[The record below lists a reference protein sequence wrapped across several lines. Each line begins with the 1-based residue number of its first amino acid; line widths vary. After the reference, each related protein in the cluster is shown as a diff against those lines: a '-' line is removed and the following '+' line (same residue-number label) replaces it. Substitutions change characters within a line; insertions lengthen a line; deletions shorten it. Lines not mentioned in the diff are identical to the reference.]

1 MLRLF
6 SWLMGLGAMFL
17 SLSLQASI
25 NLPVGNSQSVEL
37 YANSYALVIG
47 VSDYEHWPD
56 LPGVAKD
63 IDAVGNSLKK
73 HGFKVISLLNPT
85 RASFDKAI
93 RNFIGDYG
101 QNPENRLL
109 TYYAGHGHT
118 LTTARGRELGYI
130 VPADAPLPKDG
141 IGAFKKKAISM
152 LEIEIF
158 AKQIESKHAMFTF
171 DSCFSGSL
179 FEITRAVPDTIS
191 LKTSEPV
198 RQFITAGSAEQTV
211 PDKSI
216 FRNQFVAGLEGDA
229 DVNKDGFITG
239 TELAQYIEES
249 VTNYSHRAQTPQY
262 GKIRDPYLD
271 KGDFVFINPRMEITI
286 NVPGKKSPVTG
297 TVDPAALELSYWE
310 TIKDSKN
317 PESYQAYID
326 DYPQGKFKNLAAL
339 LIKQAKAQERDQ
351 VKFARPRRE
360 ELARQQAV
368 LEQQRRE
375 NEQKMLAFKTEQ
387 QQLIKQRKEEEAK
400 LQALLKQQQAQA
412 KASQQVAMADKDALA
427 VQKSLH
433 HGKSLSVAVIT
444 WPGNLID
451 DHHFERVM
459 SDEQLARSMA
469 DTVADNFENVL
480 NNNNKYIK
488 IVDRN
493 TTRSILYEGDDHEDS
508 KRVCA
513 EYKVDK
519 VIVTGFSRSTF
530 NGSAEVHI
538 YDCIGGHKKVELADI
553 KVTRGEAYYLEANLG
568 KLLRRFY
575 EENIGILQAAN

>member
-6 SWLMGLGAMFL
+6 SWLMALGAMFF

-63 IDAVGNSLKK
+63 IDAVGKSLKQ

-262 GKIRDPYLD
+262 GKIRDPFLD
-271 KGDFVFINPRMEITI
+271 KGDFVFINPKMEITI
-286 NVPGKKSPVTG
+286 NVPGKKPEGSG
-297 TVDPAALELSYWE
+297 FDPAAIELSYWE

-317 PESYQAYID
+317 PESYQTYID
-326 DYPQGKFKNLAAL
+326 DYPQGRFRKLASL
-339 LIKQAKAQERDQ
+339 LIKQAKEQESDQ
-351 VKFARPRRE
+351 VKLSRPRRE
-360 ELARQQAV
+360 ELDRQQAV

-412 KASQQVAMADKDALA
+412 KASQQLAMADKDALA
-427 VQKSLH
+427 AKNASP
-433 HGKSLSVAVIT
+433 HGKSMSVAVIT

-451 DHHFERVM
+451 DAHFAKVM
-459 SDEQLARSMA
+459 SNEQLARHMA
-469 DTVADNFENVL
+469 DTVADSFEKVL
-480 NNNNKYIK
+480 NNNNNYVK
-488 IVDRN
+488 IIDRN
-493 TTRSILYEGDDHEDS
+493 KTHSILYEGDDYGDS

-538 YDCIGGHKKVELADI
+538 YDCIGGHKKVELADL
-553 KVTRGEAYYLEANLG
+553 KVTRGETYYLEKNLD
-568 KLLRRFY
+568 KLLSKFY
-575 EENIGILQAAN
+575 KENIGILQAAN